1 MNKRRRSAV
10 TLLELMVVLAIVVLV
25 SAISIPS
32 IAGMSGSYKLNGGV
46 DSVRA
51 GWSEARAR
59 AIEEGRPY
67 RFAVEPTGTAY
78 RIAPDEDSYWQGG
91 TGPDNDPNGR
101 GLIREKAL
109 PAGCSFQV
117 NGSGGSPPVADAGS
131 LAEKVPEGA
140 AWSPA
145 VIFLPDGTARE
156 DVRLTFTV
164 RGCKPTTLYLR
175 ALTGTVSVQREP

>member
-10 TLLELMVVLAIVVLV
+10 TLLELMVVLAIIVLI
-25 SAISIPS
+25 SAVSIPS
-32 IAGMSGSYKLNGGV
+32 IAGMSGSFKLNGGV

-51 GWSEARAR
+51 GWAEARSR

-67 RFAVEPTGTAY
+67 RFAVEPSGTAF
-78 RIAPDEDSYWQGG
+78 RIAPDEDAYWQGG

-117 NGSGGSPPVADAGS
+117 NGSGGSPPAADAGS
-131 LAEKVPEGA
+131 LAETVPSGA
-140 AWSPA
+140 TWTPA
-145 VIFLPDGTARE
+145 VIFLPDGTTRE
-156 DVRLTFTV
+156 DVRLTFNV
-164 RGCKPTTLYLR
+164 RGCKSTTLYLR
-175 ALTGTVSVQREP
+175 ALTGNVSVQREQ